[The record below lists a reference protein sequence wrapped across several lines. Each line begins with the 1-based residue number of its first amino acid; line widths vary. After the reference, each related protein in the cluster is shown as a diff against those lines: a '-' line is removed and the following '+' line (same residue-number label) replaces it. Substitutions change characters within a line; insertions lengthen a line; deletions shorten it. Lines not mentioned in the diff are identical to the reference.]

1 MPCDSIR
8 TVGVSLDK
16 CDPPTM
22 LAALTELG
30 LSPRLHPNGHLIYF
44 GNNETLDCQTGK
56 GQFAP
61 TRELNEVKRA
71 YSTTVLKQTA
81 KRNGWQLN
89 PVPGKQDEYVMVKR

>member
-30 LSPRLHPNGHLIYF
+30 LSPRLHSDGHTIFF
-44 GNNETLDCQTGK
+44 GNESLNCKTGV
-56 GQFAP
+56 GQFNRN
-61 TRELNEVKRA
+61 REVNELKRA
-71 YSTTVLKQTA
+71 YSTQVVRQTA
-81 KRNGWQLN
+81 KKNGWQLN
-89 PVPGKQDEYVMVKR
+89 PVPGKQNEYVMVKR